1 MHEPLVS
8 IVINNYNY
16 GRFLPEAIESA
27 LGQTYSRIE
36 VIVVDDGSTD
46 QSREIIELY
55 ASRGKVKPVFKE
67 NGGQATAFNA
77 GVEAATGDI
86 ICFLDSDDWF
96 APEKVAQVV
105 QDLSLCPQ
113 AEWHVHPLIWK
124 RDPSQVAPMAVVPQY
139 KESKCLD
146 TRRDFSQGRAKI
158 HFSATSGLSFKK
170 SLLQR
175 LLPVP
180 PELRITADNYLKFAA
195 AISSPFFLQKTPLA
209 FQRIHGEN
217 RYTARRNAAIAK
229 GIAVHIAI
237 ARHLAERFPQ
247 ARPFVYKLLCR
258 QAALALA
265 SGQLSL
271 YRQAL
276 DLCVSLTY
284 AHPVQAAGRTALV
297 AIKILLERVRSAF
310 PG

>member
-1 MHEPLVS
+1 MYKPLVS
-8 IVINNYNY
+8 IIINNYNY

-27 LGQTYSRIE
+27 LGQTYPHIE

-55 ASRGKVKPVFKE
+55 ARKGKVKPVFKE
-67 NGGQATAFNA
+67 NEGQASAFNV
-77 GVEAATGDI
+77 GVEVATGDI
-86 ICFLDSDDWF
+86 ICLLDSDDWF
-96 APEKVAQVV
+96 SPEKVAQVV
-105 QDLSLCPQ
+105 QDLSLYPQ

-124 RDPSQVAPMAVVPQY
+124 RDPAQTVPIAVVPPY
-139 KESKCLD
+139 KESKYLD
-146 TRRDFSQGRAKI
+146 MRRSFSHGTVKI
-158 HFSATSGLSFKK
+158 HLSATSGLSFKK

-180 PELRITADNYLKFAA
+180 LELRITADNYLKFAA
-195 AISSPFFLQKTPLA
+195 AISSPLFVQKTPLA

-217 RYTARRNAAIAK
+217 RYTAQRDAVIAK
-229 GIAVHIAI
+229 RIAIHLVI

-247 ARPFVYKLLCR
+247 ARPFIYKLLCR

-265 SGQLSL
+265 SGQLGL
-271 YRQAL
+271 CRHVL
-276 DLCVSLTY
+276 DLCVSLTH
-284 AHPVQAAGRTALV
+284 AHPVRAAGRTALV
-297 AIKILLERVRSAF
+297 AIKILLERIGSAF